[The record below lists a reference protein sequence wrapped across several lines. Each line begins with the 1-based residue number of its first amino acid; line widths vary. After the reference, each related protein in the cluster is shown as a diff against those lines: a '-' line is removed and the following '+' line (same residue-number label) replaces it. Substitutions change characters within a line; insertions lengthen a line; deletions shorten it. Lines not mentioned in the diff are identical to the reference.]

1 MRASWARSCS
11 TRSRCGAAHGGW
23 RDSARAPLNGSGAA
37 WCTEPRRRASALP
50 RRGEMIEAPTVRIE
64 AFDLKGRRIA
74 GNTIAVAQAGVHSAQ
89 LAGDPSFKPGISFLR
104 LTQG

>member
-1 MRASWARSCS
+1 
-11 TRSRCGAAHGGW
+11 
-23 RDSARAPLNGSGAA
+23 
-37 WCTEPRRRASALP
+37 
-50 RRGEMIEAPTVRIE
+50 MIEAPTVRIE

-104 LTQG
+104 LTQGSVSAMSRVIVLASR